1 MDMGQEGMDVIK
13 RQDELLIFHP
23 PWCMNEG
30 KREEQKG
37 VKNRAFGFLAKWNLI
52 YVK

>member
-13 RQDELLIFHP
+13 RQGELLMSHP

-30 KREEQKG
+30 KREEQEGSEKQS
-37 VKNRAFGFLAKWNLI
+37 FWLSS
-52 YVK
+52 